1 MFVLKITVTIV
12 TVHKLFYVL
21 KYTCNTCNFSSKLT
35 SSIVIRKRHSLET
48 AVSQLIIF
56 FNAIYSSSQAS
67 VPAQRKKINTQ
78 RERLYNKNR
87 DKKFYKLLYLQKGC
101 ISLEIFHFNL
111 DFMSGENC
119 AFAGCSSNRRHKDIS
134 LFKLPTAKNET
145 MDEWRREMLN
155 IITKDRVVD
164 ANFKKQV
171 DNEHVYVCE
180 KHFRECDMYIC
191 KYNSG

>member
-1 MFVLKITVTIV
+1 M
-12 TVHKLFYVL
+12 
-21 KYTCNTCNFSSKLT
+21 
-35 SSIVIRKRHSLET
+35 
-48 AVSQLIIF
+48 SQLIIF
-56 FNAIYSSSQAS
+56 FNVIYSSSQAS
-67 VPAQRKKINTQ
+67 GPAQRNKTNTR
-78 RERLYNKNR
+78 RERLYKKKRN
-87 DKKFYKLLYLQKGC
+87 KKFYKLLYLQKSC
-101 ISLEIFHFNL
+101 ISLEILHFNL
-111 DFMSGENC
+111 AFMSGENC

-134 LFKLPTAKNET
+134 LFKLPTAKDET
-145 MDEWRREMLN
+145 TEEWRREMLN